1 MENIGNTIKF
11 AENIQIKK
19 TKSSEEKREE
29 TVKLIEEHLITNNN
43 FGSQY
48 STLGENNVK
57 ATREVGNILLKNE
70 KNLPPVKELLE
81 DMISTTY
88 YLIGLN
94 DLLKDLTSRTGGDEG
109 AVGHDIRDVKEKI
122 DRVLKYKKNVYSSL
136 KEYSSEL
143 SGGKMEE
150 QLKDVVESVFDTH
163 DYYER
168 DGWNPEYLE
177 KLEENT
183 KVAKTYFFEH
193 IKIELGFK
201 VDFSL
206 TDEEYKE
213 SRKETFNII
222 PDLHRIP

>member
-94 DLLKDLTSRTGGDEG
+94 DLLKNLTSHTDSGDG
-109 AVGHDIRDVKEKI
+109 ALEQDIRDVKEKI

-183 KVAKTYFFEH
+183 KVAKTYLFEH
-193 IKIELGFK
+193 IKAELGFK

-213 SRKETFNII
+213 SRKGTFNII